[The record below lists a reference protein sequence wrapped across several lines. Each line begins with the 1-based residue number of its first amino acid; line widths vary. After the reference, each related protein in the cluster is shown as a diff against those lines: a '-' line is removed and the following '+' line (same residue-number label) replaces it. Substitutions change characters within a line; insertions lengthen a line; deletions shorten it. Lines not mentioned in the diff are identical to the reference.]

1 MNTSVNHENN
11 HPADDSKS
19 RMIGKIY
26 QDVRM
31 EIFSIFRQACISE
44 ETCEDLVQE
53 VFMKVLSLDVILE
66 EHLKALVVTIAYQK
80 RTDYLRHRAYINK
93 VKNEWLWRM
102 EQSYTNTMCETK
114 DLMNAEMK
122 VIRCMSEKDACV
134 YKLMRFEEKT
144 ADEIVMETG
153 LSKRAVESRIYR
165 TRNMVRDNLRKVIN
179 F

>member
-80 RTDYLRHRAYINK
+80 RTDYLLHRTYINK

-102 EQSYTNTMCETK
+102 EQSYTNT
-114 DLMNAEMK
+114 
-122 VIRCMSEKDACV
+122 RC
-134 YKLMRFEEKT
+134 
-144 ADEIVMETG
+144 
-153 LSKRAVESRIYR
+153 
-165 TRNMVRDNLRKVIN
+165 
-179 F
+179 

>member
-80 RTDYLRHRAYINK
+80 RTDYLRHRTYINK
-93 VKNEWLWRM
+93 

-122 VIRCMSEKDACV
+122 VIHSMSEKDACV